1 MRILFLSYE
10 LPTEADNGDRVYTV
24 NILRELVDNGHYVH
38 LVCFES
44 THEAAKNGNPK
55 KLSDS
60 GASQMQCSC
69 AQRLTSVPF
78 VSKSMYRCFCS
89 PMPGMMA
96 HRFSRRYIRTVID
109 ILGKEPDF
117 DAVIVNHF
125 KMSYIIE
132 AIKSHT
138 GRAAKVIITH
148 NVEAPTTR
156 TIYHNHKHPVYK
168 CAYFIDFLKMKRYEP
183 KCLAQYDMVTAIS
196 NTDHDYFVREYGLKN
211 VRILKPGIDVTEY
224 ASNYPDPRKDRSV
237 IICGSF
243 YWEAKRSNL
252 LSLLNSPKFGLLGSN
267 GIKLRIVGNAP
278 EAFVEYVRNKYP
290 QVQITGRVPD
300 VRPYYH
306 GCSIAL
312 IPEVMGGGFKL
323 KLLEAMALKKAV
335 IGLSNSINESLMEP
349 GTHYYTATDMNDLI
363 IKVVRLMQQ
372 PLEVRKLAQNAYRLL
387 ESDYTWRDTH
397 DALINAIMTTTGKK
411 AEYKPEKLTGI
422 LQGSV
427 S

>member
-10 LPTEADNGDRVYTV
+10 IPIEADNGDRVYTF
-24 NILRELVDNGHYVH
+24 NILRKLIGNGHYVH
-38 LVCFES
+38 MVCFENVC
-44 THEAAKNGNPK
+44 EAENIRIRGI
-55 KLSDS
+55 LSDS
-60 GASQMQCSC
+60 GSSRMECSC
-69 AQRLTSVPF
+69 AQRLTIVPY
-78 VSKSMYRCFCS
+78 VSKSIYRCLCS

-96 HRFSRRYIRTVID
+96 HRFSQRYIRTVLNV
-109 ILGKEPDF
+109 LGNEPDF

-125 KMSYIIE
+125 KMSYLIE
-132 AIKSHT
+132 AIKPHT
-138 GRAAKVIITH
+138 GRAATVIITH
-148 NVEAPTTR
+148 NAEVPTTQ
-156 TIYHNHKHPVYK
+156 TIYRNNNSPAYK
-168 CAYFIDFLKMKRYEP
+168 LAYFIDFLKMKRYEP
-183 KCLAQYDMVTAIS
+183 KCLAQYDIATAIS
-196 NTDHDYFVREYGLKN
+196 NTDRDYFLREYGLKN
-211 VRILKPGIDVTEY
+211 VRIMRPGIDVTEY
-224 ASNYPDPRKDRSV
+224 ASDYPDPQKDRSV

-252 LSLLNSPKFGLLGSN
+252 LSLLNSPKFGLLESN

-278 EAFVEYVRNKYP
+278 ETFVEYVRKKYP

-363 IKVVRLMQQ
+363 IKVVGLMQQ
-372 PLEVRKLAQNAYRLL
+372 PSEVRRLAQNAYRLL
-387 ESDYTWRDTH
+387 ESNYTWHNTH
-397 DALINAIMTTTGKK
+397 DALIDAIMTAAGRKVQ
-411 AEYKPEKLTGI
+411 YKPDKLTGI